1 MKTKFSFTTIF
12 FQVMIFGSSLFV
24 ILTQFG
30 LLRQPTKLII
40 QMICLLSLLSLAIA
54 IWNYV
59 REEKD

>member
-1 MKTKFSFTTIF
+1 MKTKFSLTTIF

-24 ILTQFG
+24 ILNQFG

>member
-1 MKTKFSFTTIF
+1 MKTKFSLTTIF
-12 FQVMIFGSSLFV
+12 FFFFIFGSSLFV

>member
-1 MKTKFSFTTIF
+1 MKTKFSLTTIF
-12 FQVMIFGSSLFV
+12 F
-24 ILTQFG
+24 
-30 LLRQPTKLII
+30 QPTKLII

>member
-1 MKTKFSFTTIF
+1 MKTKCSLTTIF